1 MVKSATNKTAEL
13 QKQLDDLS
21 YIQEVIDNY
30 NNTEITYNEFI
41 EIDKA
46 TQNYNIELTAFLNE
60 LEQKMPTDFVAT
72 AFSVSDTGV
81 TMTIQV
87 SSKEEAAEVIAQLR
101 TFDSVSV
108 ISTGSFSET
117 TTAEIQTT
125 TDADGNE
132 ITTTVEGTE
141 SSLVT
146 FSVSLTYAQYG
157 VTDSSDEAS
166 EEVTE

>member
-1 MVKSATNKTAEL
+1 
-13 QKQLDDLS
+13 
-21 YIQEVIDNY
+21 
-30 NNTEITYNEFI
+30 
-41 EIDKA
+41 
-46 TQNYNIELTAFLNE
+46 
-60 LEQKMPTDFVAT
+60 
-72 AFSVSDTGV
+72 
-81 TMTIQV
+81 MTIQV
-87 SSKEEAAEVIAQLR
+87 SSKEEAVEVIAQLR